1 MKLPKELMILEL
13 KDKEI
18 FKSLKLRSILLD
30 QLIYKLWGKVP
41 KWVQDNYKISQRI

>member
-18 FKSLKLRSILLD
+18 FKSLKLRSIPLD
-30 QLIYKLWGKVP
+30 QLIYKPWGKVH